1 MSDLQAAVPD
11 GFNEAVA
18 AWQAHCECLSSD
30 DHRKSPYWL
39 PITECWSERR
49 MQHAATLANRLLE
62 LTDPTPVD
70 EAWLRSLGFSLPK
83 AKPPF
88 SWFSMLIPPANS
100 SAAITELRITN
111 DGKFELQLVQ
121 GYPDDPHARD
131 DFVSLTSV
139 RSPTTRGAVNSLLH
153 AIKGE

>member
-1 MSDLQAAVPD
+1 MTSDLQAAAPD

-62 LTDPTPVD
+62 LTDPTPID
-70 EAWLRSLGFSLPK
+70 EAWLRSLGFLPGDEVPVELSLTIYGVGVYDDEEPHMHIT
-83 AKPPF
+83 
-88 SWFSMLIPPANS
+88 WS
-100 SAAITELRITN
+100 SN
-111 DGKFELQLVQ
+111 DGCFWLEAYAANGDSLCVVEL
-121 GYPDDPHARD
+121 GRK
-131 DFVSLTSV
+131 
-139 RSPTTRGAVNSLLH
+139 TRGQLNLLLR